1 MSFSQLESLLGSAL
15 GNGGIEE
22 LMAGAGLNG
31 KNKYPYL
38 FTNLDFQ
45 NIDAYFQED

>member
-1 MSFSQLESLLGSAL
+1 MSFSQLESLLGAAL

-31 KNKYPYL
+31 KIN
-38 FTNLDFQ
+38 TH
-45 NIDAYFQED
+45 NIFIYKS